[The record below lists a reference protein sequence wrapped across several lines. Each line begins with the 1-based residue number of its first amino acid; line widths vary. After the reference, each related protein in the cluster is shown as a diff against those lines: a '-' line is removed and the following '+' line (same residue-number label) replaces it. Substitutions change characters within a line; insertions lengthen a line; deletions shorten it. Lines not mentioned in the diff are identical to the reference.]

1 MEKISVPVYT
11 PKGEKAGSQEL
22 NPAIFGDASKM
33 PVIHQVTT
41 AQQANSRQVLA
52 HTKTRAEVRGGGR
65 KPWKQKGT
73 GRARHGSIRSPL
85 WVGGGITFGPRSNRN
100 FTQKVNRKVRKQAL
114 LMVLSD
120 KVANDRLIV
129 VTEWGFADAKTKH
142 LAGVLMVLPGFNK
155 KTLVIT
161 TPQDRQVISAAKNLA
176 KVTSIGVNSLNVLDV
191 LRNDYVVVPK
201 GLVNV
206 IETRYKL

>member
-1 MEKISVPVYT
+1 MNVTVYQQETGEPSGTTELNDRIFNVPVKPALIQRAVRT
-11 PKGEKAGSQEL
+11 QE
-22 NPAIFGDASKM
+22 S
-33 PVIHQVTT
+33 
-41 AQQANSRQVLA
+41 NSRQVLA

-129 VTEWGFADAKTKH
+129 VTEWG
-142 LAGVLMVLPGFNK
+142 
-155 KTLVIT
+155 
-161 TPQDRQVISAAKNLA
+161 
-176 KVTSIGVNSLNVLDV
+176 
-191 LRNDYVVVPK
+191 
-201 GLVNV
+201 
-206 IETRYKL
+206 